1 MQINNNAKYTFLIF
15 FVILS
20 TIFIYFKYF
29 PNDKD
34 LKSTEKNLEEN
45 YNSNIIEDVK
55 YSSKDDN
62 GNEYLINAN
71 KGEIDLSK
79 PNVIYLTDVEA
90 MIKQTDTDDIVINSD
105 FGKYDS
111 ENFDTIFSKNVIIKS
126 LKRRITGEYLELSL
140 EKNLLLISRNVIY
153 EDEENIMKSDVIE
166 VDIKTKDTKIFMYD
180 ENNKVNIKN
189 Y

>member
-62 GNEYLINAN
+62 GEYLINAN
-71 KGEIDLSK
+71 KGEIDLQK
-79 PNVIYLTDVEA
+79 PIIYLTDVEA

-105 FGKYDS
+105 L
-111 ENFDTIFSKNVIIKS
+111 ENMIWKFWYNFFKNVIIKS

-166 VDIKTKDTKIFMYD
+166 VDIKTKDTKFLCTMKI
-180 ENNKVNIKN
+180 IK
-189 Y
+189 